1 MARSDA
7 FEMILHHLV
16 TIALILLSYLTR
28 FSRIGSSILL
38 VHDFADIFLEI
49 GKCFNYICKSRDD
62 KVGKYVEDW
71 FMYVCMM
78 VHVCMYVGMY
88 VNVCTICTVCTT
100 NSSSL
105 YNTCVS
111 ISVLSM
117 YVCM

>member
-16 TIALILLSYLTR
+16 TISLILLSYLTR

-62 KVGKYVEDW
+62 KVGK
-71 FMYVCMM
+71 
-78 VHVCMYVGMY
+78 
-88 VNVCTICTVCTT
+88 
-100 NSSSL
+100 
-105 YNTCVS
+105 
-111 ISVLSM
+111 
-117 YVCM
+117 